1 MLGTIAGD
9 HACIAAGNWNWPAQ
23 GIWLRV
29 AAPARA
35 CVSPSALLEADTP
48 QSAPGNFNVV
58 RYDCQRL
65 RRTPKSHAARTG
77 AVAQGNRL
85 ENRPAGESIRV
96 HHRHAI
102 IVRV

>member
-65 RRTPKSHAARTG
+65 RRLRLPTAAPNAEKPCCSHWRRRTG
-77 AVAQGNRL
+77 
-85 ENRPAGESIRV
+85 EPA
-96 HHRHAI
+96 
-102 IVRV
+102 